1 MTATITATLQ
11 LELTTEQA
19 QLLHAVLSDA
29 TNTLRERQLFWLKQ
43 HEALASTSP
52 VMSGQAWEA
61 FKAWERK
68 ETQAVQAIDAIRATG
83 LELRFSDHG
92 IASR

>member
-1 MTATITATLQ
+1 MATTEQITLT
-11 LELTTEQA
+11 LTTEQA

-29 TNTLRERQLFWLKQ
+29 TNTLRDRQLFWLEQ
-43 HEALASTSP
+43 HEALSTTAP
-52 VMSGQAWEA
+52 VMSGHAWEA